1 MFPRHFYD
9 QYKDSAISIQ
19 MNDCKGS
26 FMQNES
32 SENSGSDLSTTQI
45 KDSNLFT
52 CKILIRE
59 MHLDTFGHMN
69 NAMYLQLFEQA
80 RWDLITHNGYDLDKI
95 HQAKQGPVIL
105 DVYIKFAKELKLREE
120 ISITTELIEYKGK
133 TGKLKQQMLKANGS
147 LAAEAVFTFGLFD
160 LQTRKLVD
168 ATPEWKKAIGMSL

>member
-1 MFPRHFYD
+1 
-9 QYKDSAISIQ
+9 
-19 MNDCKGS
+19 
-26 FMQNES
+26 MQNES